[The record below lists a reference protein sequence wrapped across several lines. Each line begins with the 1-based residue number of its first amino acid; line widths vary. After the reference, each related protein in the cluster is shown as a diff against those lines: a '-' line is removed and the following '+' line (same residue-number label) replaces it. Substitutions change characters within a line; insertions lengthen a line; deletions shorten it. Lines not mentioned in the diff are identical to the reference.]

1 MKLIKFLFLVI
12 LFNGASHI
20 HADLGMHNFQIN
32 VGGGYLSSAVPHSF
46 YASDLGFS
54 IEVPEF
60 DFDGPVFKAEI
71 AYLLHGVHSSGVVNG
86 LDIRANFMM
95 SWRKGEV
102 LRNPTGE
109 ITQSGQSLGGGFQV
123 AYTLGAQ
130 LKDGSRLMFDIIGF
144 GISSH
149 RYDVTRTIDYADDRD
164 SKTKNLGITSS
175 IASEYILPGVHYIS
189 KSGLTIGVR
198 NIIQIPLYNDNA
210 YVSNERMYHY
220 SSYNLM
226 PYSDFITS
234 AYVGFTFG
242 K

>member
-12 LFNGASHI
+12 LFNGASNI

-32 VGGGYLSSAVPHSF
+32 VGGGYLSSEVPYST
-46 YASDLGFS
+46 YRSDLGFS
-54 IEVPEF
+54 VDVPNF
-60 DFDGPVFKAEI
+60 NFGGPVFKAEI

-109 ITQSGQSLGGGFQV
+109 ITQAGQSLGGGFQV

-130 LKDGSRLMFDIIGF
+130 LKNGSRLMFDIIGF

-149 RYDVTRTIDYADDRD
+149 RYDVTRTIDYADDRN

-198 NIIQIPLYNDNA
+198 NIIQIPLYNDSA
-210 YVSNERMYHY
+210 YESNERMPYR
-220 SSYNLM
+220 SYNIM